1 MALEPRS
8 LREKIVAAIL
18 FFLTALSTTF
28 AGALLAG
35 VDPLATPGGFFKGLP
50 YSLTLLL
57 ILSAHE
63 AGHFL
68 MARRYGVN
76 SPLPW
81 FIPAPTLVGT
91 FGALIRL
98 PRLPG
103 SRVALFDIALAG
115 PVAGLVPSILA
126 LIVGIRISSV
136 MGGSPG
142 DGKGLILGESL
153 LFKGIEALFG
163 GENGPGQTL
172 FLSPVGFAG
181 WVGLLVTAL
190 NMLPVGQ
197 LDGGHISYALFGRRA
212 RFVSWGLVLAMGI
225 LGFLGWRGWWI
236 FGGLVLLFGPVHPD
250 LADVD
255 GEREDL
261 PLSRRVWGGVAALIL
276 VLVFVPDPLRPAG

>member
-8 LREKIVAAIL
+8 LREKILAAIL

-172 FLSPVGFAG
+172 LLSPVGFAG

-190 NMLPVGQ
+190 NLLPVGQ
-197 LDGGHISYALFGRRA
+197 LDGGHISYALFGSRA

-250 LADVD
+250 LENVD

-261 PLSRRVWGGVAALIL
+261 PLSRRVWGVVAALIL

>member
-1 MALEPRS
+1 MPLEPRPR
-8 LREKIVAAIL
+8 REKFLAGIL
-18 FFLTALSTTF
+18 FSLTALSTTF

-35 VDPLATPGGFFKGLP
+35 VDPLATPGGFFTGLP

-68 MARRYGVN
+68 MARHYGVN

-153 LFKGIEALFG
+153 LFKGMEALFG

-172 FLSPVGFAG
+172 LLSPVGFAG

-190 NMLPVGQ
+190 NLLPVGQ
-197 LDGGHISYALFGRRA
+197 LDGGHISYALFGRKA

-250 LADVD
+250 LGEAH

-261 PLSRRVWGGVAALIL
+261 PLSRKVWGGVAALIL